1 MGKGLLLRL
10 SEEAPGTFN
19 HSLNVANL
27 SAAAAKEIGAN
38 IALVRTGALYHDIG
52 KLANPNMFT
61 ENQQLNNPLNELSIE
76 DAVQTIKKHVTNG
89 IRLAEKQKL
98 PEDILGFIRTHHG
111 RSQVKYFYI
120 KWCNEHPDQEPD
132 HDFFSYPGPDPMTKE
147 QAIVMIADKIEAA
160 SRSLKDLTRKGIRDL
175 VERLTNELL
184 TDGRLNDADIT
195 LHELQ
200 QCQEVFISQLI
211 TINHARIAY
220 PTLHADTAAAKA
232 ENK

>member
-1 MGKGLLLRL
+1 M
-10 SEEAPGTFN
+10 
-19 HSLNVANL
+19 ANL